1 LEVFPMDSGLL
12 SLADR
17 TLLQTLFTRGFLQS
31 EEALT
36 YYRNFLEVTHGEEV
50 QPATPNLA
58 QFEAL
63 EPDVLVS
70 RLNGRLNGADFSVR
84 LVSDDK
90 SKAYLTLCNTREDAS
105 CREACLYSA
114 HARAVFEGILKK
126 GFLNPLSPSHQE
138 GSITFSECVR
148 IAEQLPEHVRIS
160 GFEAELLQI
169 LVEDGWLERLPGAP
183 ASRSNNKT
191 EDSFRPGVRT
201 YAELREMEQWRL
213 RRLQG

>member
-1 LEVFPMDSGLL
+1 MDSGLL

-36 YYRNFLEVTHGEEV
+36 YYRNFLEVTQGEEV

-84 LVSDDK
+84 
-90 SKAYLTLCNTREDAS
+90 
-105 CREACLYSA
+105 
-114 HARAVFEGILKK
+114 
-126 GFLNPLSPSHQE
+126 
-138 GSITFSECVR
+138 
-148 IAEQLPEHVRIS
+148 
-160 GFEAELLQI
+160 
-169 LVEDGWLERLPGAP
+169 
-183 ASRSNNKT
+183 
-191 EDSFRPGVRT
+191 
-201 YAELREMEQWRL
+201 
-213 RRLQG
+213 